1 MSQPCPLCGK
11 AKPDETLFCGECER
25 RIRSDYEVKVPENEA
40 PGPTRQG
47 RPERE
52 EVPQRQEISENEIVG
67 PGQSDDKHHEIPGP
81 VEDPERDEGPEREED
96 LEPNG
101 IKPKK
106 SKRFVAPLLFLLVV
120 LLLGGAFLIYNE
132 TVRKENLERSGWET
146 ALKLNS
152 VGGYLAYMEAFPHG
166 IHSKE
171 AQEGLLLLKSEEASA
186 WEQMKASGNTSEL
199 RGFITRHPES
209 PYAPLIERRLDSLSW
224 IGALQVNTP
233 ESYSEYLMQSERGE
247 LRGEY
252 ELVARERYSMLHQSS
267 PVVDTEIENIRNT
280 ISGFYAALSGT
291 NHDGAFQYLAP
302 TVSRF
307 FSSGAASRERIAGEL
322 LMARTR
328 AQGATLSFTPGIE
341 AVRYER
347 NARERYVV
355 NVPLTKSYV
364 RDGVTERVPGYVVH
378 MEMNP
383 DFQISSIYE
392 TKPHPD
398 AP

>member
-1 MSQPCPLCGK
+1 MEENPK
-11 AKPDETLFCGECER
+11 
-25 RIRSDYEVKVPENEA
+25 IVK
-40 PGPTRQG
+40 
-47 RPERE
+47 
-52 EVPQRQEISENEIVG
+52 
-67 PGQSDDKHHEIPGP
+67 
-81 VEDPERDEGPEREED
+81 DPEIAKD
-96 LEPNG
+96 LEPED

-106 SKRFVAPLLFLLVV
+106 KKKVGAPLLFLLVI
-120 LLLGGAFLIYNE
+120 LFLGGAFLIYNE
-132 TVRKENLERSGWET
+132 TARKENLERSGWET

-152 VGGYLAYMEAFPHG
+152 VGGYIAYMEAFPDGAHFD
-166 IHSKE
+166 E
-171 AQEGLLLLKSEEASA
+171 AQEGLFRLKSEEASA

-199 RGFITRHPES
+199 RDFITRHPES

-224 IGALQVNTP
+224 IGALRVNTP

-267 PVVDTEIENIRNT
+267 PVIDAEIENIRNT

-328 AQGATLSFTPGIE
+328 AQGATLSFAPGIE

-347 NARERYVV
+347 NAREHYVV

-378 MEMNP
+378 MELNS

-392 TKPHPD
+392 TKPHPE